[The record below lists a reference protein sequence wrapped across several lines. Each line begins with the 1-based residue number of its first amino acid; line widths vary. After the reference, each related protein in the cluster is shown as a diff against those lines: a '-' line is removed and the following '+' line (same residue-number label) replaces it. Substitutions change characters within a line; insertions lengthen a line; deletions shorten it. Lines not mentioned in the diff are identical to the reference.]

1 MRHARTDYNR
11 RVQDSENLI
20 PRAEPVFLLR
30 AQDSLAADTVDFW
43 ADALEAHGGDEDTID
58 AVRQHANLMRKW
70 SPQKLPTTP
79 QILLTTNLIDEEDGR
94 FMVDLGPP
102 DCEEDPLEGT
112 E

>member
-11 RVQDSENLI
+11 RIQDSESLI
-20 PRAEPVFLLR
+20 PSGEPVFLLR

-43 ADALEAHGGDEDTID
+43 ADGLESNGGDEDTID
-58 AVRQHANLMRKW
+58 AVRQHAKLMRQW

-79 QILLTTNLIDEEDGR
+79 RNELATDHDEEDGR

-102 DCEEDPLEGT
+102 DSDEDPLEGV